1 MRMQVVTYLYLVLTT
16 FFWAAVFHL
25 GKYAVTYMSPLSV
38 GAWRFLLAG
47 AVLVGYVYVQKSWDA
62 QAVRRNLW
70 PIVAMGV
77 VGVFGFNLA
86 LFFGLQHTSS
96 VNAALIMAF
105 YPAMTAILSAL
116 LGGDRIQPRQLLGFV
131 ISLTGV
137 VIIVCQGSLHNLL
150 TLSFSAGDLLM
161 LLGCFCWALYGVIPK
176 RFISNMPTL
185 LLTTSTIVVGAV
197 MLAVAA
203 DVAADDLFVMPSR
216 AVAMTIVAMALFGS
230 VLAYLWWNQGIARIG
245 ATRAAIFINL
255 VPVFT
260 SLIGVALG
268 QSLSIAQLVGAVLVI
283 AGVLATMTAGKPT
296 ESQLLTQNSRG

>member
-1 MRMQVVTYLYLVLTT
+1 MTYLYLVLTT